1 MPLQFGE
8 SAEKTCSCRHKHCVV
23 AQNGASS
30 RRACARLHAQVLADA
45 TLFGNGPI
53 TAGRLKLEPSVEAG
67 WGLVAKR
74 NITAGT
80 MLAAARCGLKFLPD
94 DVGSLT
100 DEADM
105 DYRLAIR
112 VGGQPAGWPVSSCV
126 HARAGWHARVACA
139 CVQGWPVLSPSVL
152 SPSAPPHTPVLL
164 QVYPG

>member
-1 MPLQFGE
+1 MPLQSGH
-8 SAEKTCSCRHKHCVV
+8 SAEKTCSCRHNHCVV
-23 AQNGASS
+23 AQRGASS
-30 RRACARLHAQVLADA
+30 RRACARLHARVLADA
-45 TLFGNGPI
+45 TLFDNGPI
-53 TAGRLKLEPSVEAG
+53 TAGRLKEKRTVQAG

-74 NITAGT
+74 DITAGT

-126 HARAGWHARVACA
+126 CARAGWHARVACA

-152 SPSAPPHTPVLL
+152 SPSTHSTLLL